1 MKPILSVLGALVLL
15 FLTAPAFAAPDAA
28 RAASLA
34 VPGGCGVDLAQ
45 IVAARNAAVCSVN
58 DPASL
63 LGSSRPAPLD
73 LAISPGCCTTAD
85 VDACRTLCKQ
95 QQPSCKG
102 AVHCT
107 AGECV
112 CACSC

>member
-1 MKPILSVLGALVLL
+1 MKPILSVLGALFLL
-15 FLTAPAFAAPDAA
+15 CLTAPAFAAPDAA
-28 RAASLA
+28 RAVSPA
-34 VPGGCGVDLAQ
+34 VPDGCGVDLAQ
-45 IVAARNAAVCSVN
+45 IMAAKSAPVCSEN
-58 DPASL
+58 GPGNL
-63 LGSSRPAPLD
+63 LGSSQPAPLD
-73 LAISPGCCTTAD
+73 LAISPHCCTTAD

-102 AVHCT
+102 SVHCT

>member
-15 FLTAPAFAAPDAA
+15 FLTVPAFAAPEAA
-28 RAASLA
+28 RAASPA
-34 VPGGCGVDLAQ
+34 VPGGCGVDLVQ
-45 IVAARNAAVCSVN
+45 IMAAKNAAVCSESSPGNLV
-58 DPASL
+58 
-63 LGSSRPAPLD
+63 GSSQPAPLD
-73 LAISPGCCTTAD
+73 LAISPHCCTTAE
-85 VDACRTLCKQ
+85 VGACQTFCKQ
-95 QQPSCKG
+95 QQPSCKS